1 MVGTIAVVETHGL
14 MAATIT
20 AAAVEIT
27 GIAGEIIAVA
37 EITGTITETVA
48 AEITGMTVA
57 AIAVVVMIAVP
68 GAVAAVTVILAQIV
82 IAVAVQGRMLVKK
95 HVRRFVR
102 LFTIMVT
109 MIQIKAVDVAKV
121 FRLQPFLC

>member
-109 MIQIKAVDVAKV
+109 MIQIKDVDVARV